1 VEGAAAG
8 VTVPILLDCDPGH
21 DDAFAILLAAGSPL
35 ADLRAIT
42 TVGGNGTLEA
52 VTYNALRVCTL
63 AGIRDV
69 PIAAGAA
76 GPLRGELHTAPDV
89 HGESGLDGP
98 ELPEPEVELD
108 PRSAV
113 ELMAEVLRDAS
124 EPVTLVPTG
133 PLTNVALLLESAPD
147 VRERIARIVW
157 MGGSR
162 ARGNR
167 TPYAEFNA
175 WVDPEAADIV
185 IASGV
190 PFTLI
195 GLHVTHQALAT
206 PEVIERIRGV
216 GGVLGDVAAD
226 WLAYFSAAY
235 REIWGFD
242 APLHD
247 PCALATA
254 LDPSLATFE
263 DAFVAVETEGRWTRG
278 ATVIDPFGRLG
289 RPPNAQVA
297 LAIDVERFWAM
308 LVAAIGAVGAAT
320 A

>member
-1 VEGAAAG
+1 M
-8 VTVPILLDCDPGH
+8 TTPIVLDCDPGH
-21 DDAFAILLAAGSPL
+21 DDAFAILLAAGSTL

-52 VTYNALRVCTL
+52 VTENALRVCTL

-76 GPLRGELHTAPDV
+76 GPLRGELHTAADV

-98 ELPEPEVELD
+98 ELPAPDVDLD
-108 PRSAV
+108 PRAAT
-113 ELMAEVLRDAS
+113 ELLADVLRDAG
-124 EPVTLVPTG
+124 EPVTVVATG
-133 PLTNVALLLESAPD
+133 PLTNVAVLLESAPD
-147 VRERIARIVW
+147 VHERIDQIVW

-162 ARGNR
+162 GRGNR

-175 WVDPEAADIV
+175 WVDPEAAEIV
-185 IASGV
+185 VGSGV
-190 PFTLI
+190 PFTLV
-195 GLHVTHQALAT
+195 GLHLTHQALAT
-206 PEVIERIRGV
+206 PEVIDRIRAA

-226 WLAYFSAAY
+226 WLAYFSSTY
-235 REIWGFD
+235 RQIWGID

-247 PCALATA
+247 PCALAIA

-263 DAFVAVETEGRWTRG
+263 DAFLAIETQGRWTRG

-289 RPPNAQVA
+289 REPNARIA
-297 LAIDVERFWAM
+297 LQIDVERFWSM
-308 LVAAIGAVGAAT
+308 LVAAIGAVGAPA

>member
-1 VEGAAAG
+1 VS
-8 VTVPILLDCDPGH
+8 VPIVLDCDPGH

-35 ADLRAIT
+35 ADLRALT
-42 TVGGNGTLEA
+42 TVGGNGTLA
-52 VTYNALRVCTL
+52 SVTYNALRVCTL

-69 PIAAGAA
+69 PVAAGAE
-76 GPLRGELHTAPDV
+76 GPLRGALETAADV

-98 ELPEPEVELD
+98 DLPEPEITLD
-108 PRSAV
+108 PRPAAG
-113 ELMAEVLRDAS
+113 LMADVLREAA
-124 EPVTLVPTG
+124 EPVTIVATG
-133 PLTNVALLLESAPD
+133 PLTNVAVLLESAPD
-147 VRERIARIVW
+147 VRDRIARIVW

-162 ARGNR
+162 GRGNR

-175 WVDPEAADIV
+175 WVDPEAAEICV
-185 IASGV
+185 SSGV
-190 PFTLI
+190 PFTLV
-195 GLHVTHQALAT
+195 GLHLTHEALAT
-206 PEVIERIRGV
+206 PEVVERIRGV

-226 WLAYFSAAY
+226 WLGYFSATY

-247 PCALATA
+247 PCALAIA
-254 LDPSLATFE
+254 LDPALATFE
-263 DAFVAVETEGRWTRG
+263 DAFLAIETEGRWTRG

-289 RPPNAQVA
+289 MQPNAQVA

-308 LVAAIGAVGAAT
+308 LIAAIGAVGAAT

>member
-1 VEGAAAG
+1 

-52 VTYNALRVCTL
+52 VTDNALRVCTL

-76 GPLRGELHTAPDV
+76 GPLRGELHTAADV
-89 HGESGLDGP
+89 HGASGLDGP
-98 ELPEPEVELD
+98 ELPQAGIELD
-108 PRSAV
+108 PRPAV
-113 ELMAEVLRDAS
+113 QLMADVLRDAP
-124 EPVTLVPTG
+124 EPVTLVATG
-133 PLTNVALLLESAPD
+133 PLTNVALLLQSAPD
-147 VRERIARIVW
+147 VRERIAQIVW

-162 ARGNR
+162 GRGNR

-175 WVDPEAADIV
+175 WVDPEAADMV
-185 IASGV
+185 LAGDV
-190 PFTLI
+190 PFTLV
-195 GLHVTHQALAT
+195 GLHLTHQALAT
-206 PEVIERIRGV
+206 PEIVERIRGA
-216 GGVLGDVAAD
+216 GGVLGAVAAD
-226 WLAYFSAAY
+226 WIGYFSATY

-247 PCALATA
+247 PCALAIA

-263 DAFVAVETEGRWTRG
+263 QAFVAVETEGRWTRG
-278 ATVIDPFGRLG
+278 ATVIDSFGRLG
-289 RPPNAQVA
+289 HAPTAQVA
-297 LAIDVERFWAM
+297 LEIEVERFWAM
-308 LVAAIGAVGAAT
+308 LVAAIGAVGAPA

>member
-1 VEGAAAG
+1 

-52 VTYNALRVCTL
+52 VTANALRVCTL

-76 GPLRGELHTAPDV
+76 GPLCGELHTAADV
-89 HGESGLDGP
+89 HGASGLDGA
-98 ELPEPEVELD
+98 ELPEPDIDLD
-108 PRSAV
+108 PRPAV
-113 ELMAEVLRDAS
+113 ALMADVLRAAS
-124 EPVTLVPTG
+124 EPLTLVATG
-133 PLTNVALLLESAPD
+133 PLTNVALLLRSAPD
-147 VRERIARIVW
+147 VRERLARIVW

-162 ARGNR
+162 GRGNR

-175 WVDPEAADIV
+175 WVDPEAAAMV
-185 IASGV
+185 VAGGV

-195 GLHVTHQALAT
+195 GLHLTHQALAT
-206 PEVIERIRGV
+206 PEIVDRIRAT
-216 GGVLGDVAAD
+216 GGVLGAVAAG
-226 WLAYFSAAY
+226 WLGYVSAAY
-235 REIWGFD
+235 RSIWGID

-247 PCALATA
+247 PCALAIA

-263 DAFVAVETEGRWTRG
+263 QAFVAVETEGRWTRG

-289 RPPNAQVA
+289 QAPNAQVA
-297 LAIDVERFWAM
+297 LELDAERFWAM
-308 LVAAIGAVGAAT
+308 LVAAIGAVGAA
-320 A
+320 AA

>member
-1 VEGAAAG
+1 

-52 VTYNALRVCTL
+52 VTANALRVCTL

-76 GPLRGELHTAPDV
+76 GPLCGELHTAADV
-89 HGESGLDGP
+89 HGASGLDGA
-98 ELPEPEVELD
+98 ELPEPDIDLD
-108 PRSAV
+108 PRPAV
-113 ELMAEVLRDAS
+113 ALMADVLRAAS
-124 EPVTLVPTG
+124 EPLTLVATG
-133 PLTNVALLLESAPD
+133 PLTNVALLLRSAPD
-147 VRERIARIVW
+147 VRERLARIVW

-162 ARGNR
+162 SRGNR

-175 WVDPEAADIV
+175 WVDPEAAAMV
-185 IASGV
+185 VAGGV

-195 GLHVTHQALAT
+195 GLHLTHQALAT
-206 PEVIERIRGV
+206 PEIVDRIRAT
-216 GGVLGDVAAD
+216 GGVLGAVAAG
-226 WLAYFSAAY
+226 WLGYVSAAY
-235 REIWGFD
+235 RSIWGID

-247 PCALATA
+247 PCALAIA

-263 DAFVAVETEGRWTRG
+263 QAFVAVETEGRWTRG

-289 RPPNAQVA
+289 QAPNAQVA
-297 LAIDVERFWAM
+297 LELDAERFWAM
-308 LVAAIGAVGAAT
+308 LVAAIGAVGAA
-320 A
+320 AA